1 MKIRWSQHAYNSL
14 TDVLDYSLE
23 TFGFLQ
29 QVAIEDI
36 IMTSIDKLAEFPT
49 MCPIIPEISNNVR
62 EYRNLLFQRRFL
74 SFIGLKMIISMYP
87 SFGIHV
93 AHFTI
98 SITFSR
104 IDSLRHKPY
113 VTR

>member
-29 QVAIEDI
+29 QVTIEEI
-36 IMTSIDKLAEFPT
+36 ILTSIEKLAEFPT

-62 EYRNLLFQRRFL
+62 EYRKLVVSKEISVIYWIEDDYINV
-74 SFIGLKMIISMYP
+74 SFIWD
-87 SFGIHV
+87 
-93 AHFTI
+93 T
-98 SITFSR
+98 R
-104 IDSLRHKPY
+104 RSLHHIYNIFKD
-113 VTR
+113 

>member
-36 IMTSIDKLAEFPT
+36 IMTSIDKLVVSK
-49 MCPIIPEISNNVR
+49 EISVIYWLEDDYINV
-62 EYRNLLFQRRFL
+62 
-74 SFIGLKMIISMYP
+74 SFIWD
-87 SFGIHV
+87 
-93 AHFTI
+93 T
-98 SITFSR
+98 R
-104 IDSLRHKPY
+104 RSLHHIYNIFKD
-113 VTR
+113 